1 MNSAGSQVHLQLAES
16 ESAFHTTRR
25 HPMHTEVQKALPY
38 YVVLNLGPGDN
49 VSFMN
54 PLTFHAELFV
64 REYMHI
70 LLGGKKLHIFFYE
83 TLQVIYDPK

>member
-1 MNSAGSQVHLQLAES
+1 MHFQLAES

-25 HPMHTEVQKALPY
+25 DPMHTEVQETLPY
-38 YVVLNLGPGDN
+38 YMVLNLGPGDN

-64 REYMHI
+64 REYMYI
-70 LLGGKKLHIFFYE
+70 LLGEKKTPYIF
-83 TLQVIYDPK
+83 L